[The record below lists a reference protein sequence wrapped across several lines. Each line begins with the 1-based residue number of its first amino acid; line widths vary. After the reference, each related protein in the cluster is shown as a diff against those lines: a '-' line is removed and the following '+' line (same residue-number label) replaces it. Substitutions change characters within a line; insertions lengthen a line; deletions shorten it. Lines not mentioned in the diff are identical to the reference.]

1 MIPFISYSK
10 KEKEIAKKKK
20 KKKKKKQIGGCWG
33 MGMEEEVDYQKH
45 KGTFWGSIF

>member
-1 MIPFISYSK
+1 MIPFKSYTK
-10 KEKEIAKKKK
+10 NDITIGIKK